1 MVPNSPALARSTGRT
16 LNCNARGSLIVAE
29 KSARTNRFAHV
40 ALRHLPLKA
49 FTSLLVFMRNSNAT
63 AYAATHSPRTPST
76 PQQRSSF
83 GEMRPPLRHLGA
95 SYDPDSA
102 HAPRQQQS
110 NVRLMSPQVRR
121 AAVVPGQP
129 SHAANIAPRLA
140 FSFDES
146 LLPLEQQQ
154 QLHSRPLPSS
164 RKLLSQSASSP
175 CDPPAPN
182 NKPAWSLGAS
192 VYCRFA
198 RLLHSAGTADDMCLD
213 FDISV
218 YFDCFRF
225 VRRDLDCLRGARVFV
240 REMQDGGALM
250 LSGFSNLT
258 LIAPHPSHLTPHTSH
273 LTPHTSHLT
282 PHTSHL

>member
-1 MVPNSPALARSTGRT
+1 ML
-16 LNCNARGSLIVAE
+16 
-29 KSARTNRFAHV
+29 
-40 ALRHLPLKA
+40 LP
-49 FTSLLVFMRNSNAT
+49 
-63 AYAATHSPRTPST
+63 P
-76 PQQRSSF
+76 
-83 GEMRPPLRHLGA
+83 RHLGA
-95 SYDPDSA
+95 SYDRVSA
-102 HAPRQQQS
+102 HAPRQQQL

-129 SHAANIAPRLA
+129 SHANTAPRLA

-198 RLLHSAGTADDMCLD
+198 RLLHSAGTADDMCLY

-218 YFDCFRF
+218 YFHCF
-225 VRRDLDCLRGARVFV
+225 
-240 REMQDGGALM
+240 
-250 LSGFSNLT
+250 
-258 LIAPHPSHLTPHTSH
+258 
-273 LTPHTSHLT
+273 
-282 PHTSHL
+282 